1 MNVHMYESLLSFSN
15 ELMFHNLQLN
25 HSEYFL
31 EDTLSLLDRF
41 LGFQNTMMASLSNT
55 GIKEIVKPQI

>member
-41 LGFQNTMMASLSNT
+41 F
-55 GIKEIVKPQI
+55 GISKYHDGIFIKHRY